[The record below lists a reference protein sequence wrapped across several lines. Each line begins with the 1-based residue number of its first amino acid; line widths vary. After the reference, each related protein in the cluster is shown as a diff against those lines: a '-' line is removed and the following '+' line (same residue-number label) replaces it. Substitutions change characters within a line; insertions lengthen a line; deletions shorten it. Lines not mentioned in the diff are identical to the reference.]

1 MDRPGLDDE
10 IKFAGGIFSGSVLE
24 VKKQEQGPESDGGY
38 FFNYATLPQKNQEKI
53 AFKGPDSMGGQ
64 EKSWEER
71 QNFTQFGTKEQ
82 EAYQI
87 SGQGHPETGRYQ
99 ETGDSQGYAGSP
111 ESGIYQG
118 YTGSPESGIYQGYTG
133 HQETGG
139 YQGYT
144 GSQKAGAYKGYAKPK
159 EPGGFQG
166 CGEYQGNRASQGY
179 ESYQAAYW
187 KRNGYGKESG
197 IPAQYNCNNGGGRG
211 SHNCTNCPN
220 RGRRGHSAVVIMT
233 IVAVVIMV
241 IVAMAALT
249 VAFLAVILCLVKIS
263 SYQGIQPGG
272 ATEGAGNYYYEG
284 QKPSWGDDGGWY
296 GDNPEPYDE
305 GDYYGEV
312 TDAIREDLD
321 YSIAWENYEY
331 EGNNDSVMI
340 AVDYPVILGT
350 IPNLDAINDIID
362 DEAEYF
368 EKYYEEYSK
377 YMMPDESFMVYSE
390 GYVTYMDDEVMSV
403 VFAEMVY
410 TDYWTDYGL
419 YCLNIDVE
427 NGVVLDNKSIMK
439 IDDEFAVDFRK
450 RCKQQNGMVEDL
462 EYMSDQEIA
471 SYLSE
476 EGTSIMFYTPMGMEI
491 GLNMGEYYVTV
502 TYKDYEKFLQRY

>member
-24 VKKQEQGPESDGGY
+24 EKKQEQSPESDGGY
-38 FFNYATLPQKNQEKI
+38 FFNYATLPQKNQEKT

-71 QNFTQFGTKEQ
+71 QNFTQLGTKEQ

-118 YTGSPESGIYQGYTG
+118 YAGSQESGIYQGYAG
-133 HQETGG
+133 SQESGIC
-139 YQGYT
+139 QGYT
-144 GSQKAGAYKGYAKPK
+144 GSQKAGASQGYAKPK
-159 EPGGFQG
+159 ESGGYQG
-166 CGEYQGNRASQGY
+166 YGEYQGNRASQGY

-197 IPAQYNCNNGGGRG
+197 IPAQYNCNNGGGCG
-211 SHNCTNCPN
+211 FHKCTNCPN
-220 RGRRGHSAVVIMT
+220 RGRRDHSAVVIMA
-233 IVAVVIMV
+233 IVAV
-241 IVAMAALT
+241 AALT

-263 SYQGIQPGG
+263 SYQWIQQPGG
-272 ATEGAGNYYYEG
+272 APEGAGNYYYEG
-284 QKPSWGDDGGWY
+284 TEPSWGNDGGGY
-296 GDNPEPYDE
+296 GDIPEPYSE

-321 YSIAWENYEY
+321 YSITWENYEY

>member
-71 QNFTQFGTKEQ
+71 QNFTQLGTKEQ

-118 YTGSPESGIYQGYTG
+118 YTG

-144 GSQKAGAYKGYAKPK
+144 GSQKAGAYQGYAKPK
-159 EPGGFQG
+159 EPGGYQG

-312 TDAIREDLD
+312 TDAI
-321 YSIAWENYEY
+321 SW
-331 EGNNDSVMI
+331 S
-340 AVDYPVILGT
+340 
-350 IPNLDAINDIID
+350 
-362 DEAEYF
+362 
-368 EKYYEEYSK
+368 S
-377 YMMPDESFMVYSE
+377 
-390 GYVTYMDDEVMSV
+390 
-403 VFAEMVY
+403 
-410 TDYWTDYGL
+410 
-419 YCLNIDVE
+419 
-427 NGVVLDNKSIMK
+427 
-439 IDDEFAVDFRK
+439 
-450 RCKQQNGMVEDL
+450 
-462 EYMSDQEIA
+462 
-471 SYLSE
+471 
-476 EGTSIMFYTPMGMEI
+476 
-491 GLNMGEYYVTV
+491 
-502 TYKDYEKFLQRY
+502 

>member
-24 VKKQEQGPESDGGY
+24 EKKQEQSPESDGGY
-38 FFNYATLPQKNQEKI
+38 FFNYATLPQKNQEKT

-71 QNFTQFGTKEQ
+71 QNFTQLGTKEQ

-118 YTGSPESGIYQGYTG
+118 YTG

-159 EPGGFQG
+159 EPGGYQG
-166 CGEYQGNRASQGY
+166 C
-179 ESYQAAYW
+179 
-187 KRNGYGKESG
+187 G

-296 GDNPEPYDE
+296 GDNPEPYNE

-471 SYLSE
+471 YYLSE

>member
-71 QNFTQFGTKEQ
+71 QNFTQLGTKEQ

-118 YTGSPESGIYQGYTG
+118 YTG

-144 GSQKAGAYKGYAKPK
+144 GSQKAGAYQGYAKPK
-159 EPGGFQG
+159 EPGGYQG

-211 SHNCTNCPN
+211 SHKCTNCPN
-220 RGRRGHSAVVIMT
+220 RGRQGHSAVVIMT

-296 GDNPEPYDE
+296 GDNPEPYNE

-321 YSIAWENYEY
+321 YSITWENYEY

-350 IPNLDAINDIID
+350 IPN
-362 DEAEYF
+362 
-368 EKYYEEYSK
+368 
-377 YMMPDESFMVYSE
+377 
-390 GYVTYMDDEVMSV
+390 
-403 VFAEMVY
+403 
-410 TDYWTDYGL
+410 
-419 YCLNIDVE
+419 
-427 NGVVLDNKSIMK
+427 
-439 IDDEFAVDFRK
+439 
-450 RCKQQNGMVEDL
+450 
-462 EYMSDQEIA
+462 
-471 SYLSE
+471 
-476 EGTSIMFYTPMGMEI
+476 
-491 GLNMGEYYVTV
+491 
-502 TYKDYEKFLQRY
+502 